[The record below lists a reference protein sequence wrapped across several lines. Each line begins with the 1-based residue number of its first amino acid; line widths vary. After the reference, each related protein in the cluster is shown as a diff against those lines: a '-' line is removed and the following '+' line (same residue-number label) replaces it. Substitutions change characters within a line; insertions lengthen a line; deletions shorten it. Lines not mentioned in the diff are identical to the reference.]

1 MSLGD
6 EVQNYYKRLVE
17 KTDDLERAINEAA
30 DSLIARSLDLD
41 EEIRTAGAV
50 VIRMLRQQILPT
62 VKKIADT
69 LSMSDV
75 LRDHRANWQT
85 IDSRA
90 RSISGKLGD
99 ESNGIRA
106 QVHWG
111 GSAASAYGTSVKHQQ
126 EAVSGLSAAAS
137 TIQATLD
144 AVAAGLETAGLTII
158 PGVTALILSLTA
170 TIISAASVVGLPA
183 SLAFLLTTCGALLAS
198 CAGIIAGFVNLENA
212 QSNQANTVQRAL
224 AAQVEWPTPGTRDY
238 NADHYVE
245 WKPL

>member
-6 EVQNYYKRLVE
+6 EVQDYYKRLVE

-75 LRDHRANWQT
+75 LRDHKANWQT
-85 IDSRA
+85 INSSA
-90 RSISGKLGD
+90 KVVSGKLED

-106 QVHWG
+106 QVHWSG
-111 GSAASAYGTSVKHQQ
+111 KAAQAYGVSVQHQ
-126 EAVSGLSAAAS
+126 ESAVGGLSTAANA
-137 TIQATLD
+137 IQTALE
-144 AVAAGLETAGLTII
+144 AVAAGLDTAGFTII
-158 PGVTALILSLTA
+158 PGLTALILSLTA

-183 SLAFLLTTCGALLAS
+183 SLAFLLSTCAALLGS
-198 CAGIIAGFVNLENA
+198 CAAIVAGFVNINNA
-212 QSNQANTVQRAL
+212 QSNQANALQRAL
-224 AAQVEWPTPGTRDY
+224 DAQGEWRMPITANFSAQNWTDW
-238 NADHYVE
+238 NA
-245 WKPL
+245 L